1 MLDGSVVSLGAG
13 ATVIDGRFSIGFD
26 GEPPF
31 GEGKMDVSCTGGG
44 NDVRNDGWEK
54 ALIAL
59 DELAA
64 PRSFP
69 APRARLPRQWQS
81 NKTKVQLRDG
91 ISFDYCPVF
100 SRSLSCDR
108 WFHQRMLS
116 RGAEI
121 LVQLRNS
128 CFLRFLF

>member
-1 MLDGSVVSLGAG
+1 MSFTDIPTGGKVGMLDGSVVSLGAG
-13 ATVIDGRFSIGFD
+13 ATVIDGRFPIGFD

-69 APRARLPRQWQS
+69 ATKSETTTTMAIKQNKSPAPRRYIFRLLPCIFAFFE
-81 NKTKVQLRDG
+81 L
-91 ISFDYCPVF
+91 
-100 SRSLSCDR
+100 
-108 WFHQRMLS
+108 
-116 RGAEI
+116 
-121 LVQLRNS
+121 
-128 CFLRFLF
+128 